1 MGVRLNCDSKL
12 VFRQRSGL
20 PWVIC
25 KFDAGKA
32 RYIASYLF
40 LEKCVVVKEDGISR
54 EREREKDGD
63 VGIGFNFFI
72 LMNGSSQS

>member
-1 MGVRLNCDSKL
+1 MGVRLNRDSKL

-32 RYIASYLF
+32 CYIASYLF
-40 LEKCVVVKEDGISR
+40 LEKCVVVKEDGICR
-54 EREREKDGD
+54 ERERERKMETW
-63 VGIGFNFFI
+63 VLVSI
-72 LMNGSSQS
+72 SSS